1 MEIIAFLR
9 AFRFAEASENSIFDC
24 SVPFLVSE
32 RRHFCLP
39 NTQNIEGN
47 CQIIGGNIMVRTG
60 AVAIVVTSK
69 SAAVEVQTV
78 LSAYG
83 DIIVGRMGVPNHKTG
98 RNVIALI
105 VEGSVEKISAMTG
118 NLGRIEDVTAKS
130 VLTPA
135 EQ

>member
-9 AFRFAEASENSIFDC
+9 AFRFAEAPENIIFDC
-24 SVPFLVSE
+24 SVPFLSVRSGIFVC
-32 RRHFCLP
+32 RNANYRGKMS
-39 NTQNIEGN
+39 N
-47 CQIIGGNIMVRTG
+47 IGGNTMVRTG

-83 DIIVGRMGVPNHKTG
+83 DIIVGRMGVPNHQTG

-118 NLGRIEDVTAKS
+118 NLGRIEGVTAKS
-130 VLTPA
+130 VLTPS

>member
-1 MEIIAFLR
+1 
-9 AFRFAEASENSIFDC
+9 
-24 SVPFLVSE
+24 
-32 RRHFCLP
+32 
-39 NTQNIEGN
+39 
-47 CQIIGGNIMVRTG
+47 MVRTG
-60 AVAIVVTSK
+60 AVAIVVTNK

-83 DIIVGRMGVPNHKTG
+83 DIIVGRMGVPNHQTG

-118 NLGRIEDVTAKS
+118 NLGRIEGVTAKS
-130 VLTPA
+130 VLTPS